1 MWIARIRKI
10 SSVSASPSPPDLPGS
25 APGGGSVR
33 LLPVTAPDLMAWLGL
48 EASDPARIRQLA
60 AQGVVVRRAHGKYDL
75 FESVR
80 GYCNWL
86 RREAKALR
94 AGPGMH
100 ENEPGASLSGRAR
113 REEIEAEI
121 ASLKL
126 AAMRRDRIPADEV
139 RVAWA
144 SIVGAVRARLL
155 SLHAGLAGE
164 VIRAKDQTEAAALI
178 RRAIES
184 ALEELSR
191 TMPYDAPATGAP
203 AAPGPGGGDAE
214 GEEG

>member
-1 MWIARIRKI
+1 MN
-10 SSVSASPSPPDLPGS
+10 VVPPPSDAPGGP
-25 APGGGSVR
+25 PGGGSVR

-48 EASDPARIRQLA
+48 EASDPSRIRQLA
-60 AQGVVVRRAHGKYDL
+60 GQGVVVRRSHGKYDL

-100 ENEPGASLSGRAR
+100 EEEPGAGLSGRAR

-121 ASLKL
+121 AALKL
-126 AAMRRDRIPADEV
+126 AAMRRDRLPAAEV
-139 RVAWA
+139 QVAWA

-164 VIRAKDQTEAAALI
+164 VVRAKDQAEAAALI
-178 RRAIES
+178 RRAIEG

-191 TMPYDAPATGAP
+191 TMPYDAAAAGAP
-203 AAPGPGGGDAE
+203 AAPGPGGGNAE
-214 GEEG
+214 DPEG

>member
-1 MWIARIRKI
+1 MPP
-10 SSVSASPSPPDLPGS
+10 VPPSD
-25 APGGGSVR
+25 APGTPATGGAVR
-33 LLPVTAPDLMAWLGL
+33 TLPVTAGDLMSWLGL
-48 EASDPARIRQLA
+48 DASDPSRIRQLA
-60 AQGVVVRRAHGKYDL
+60 GQGVIVRRSHGKYDL

-100 ENEPGASLSGRAR
+100 DAESGGKLSGRAR

-121 ASLKL
+121 AALKL
-126 AAMRRDRIPADEV
+126 EAMRRDRLPAAEV
-139 RVAWA
+139 HVAWA
-144 SIVGAVRARLL
+144 SVVGAVRARML

-164 VIRAKDQTEAAALI
+164 VIRAKDQQEAAEMI
-178 RRAIES
+178 RRAVET

-191 TMPYDAPATGAP
+191 TMPYDAQPTVPGAAP
-203 AAPGPGGGDAE
+203 APRPRTDEGSDDASPE
-214 GEEG
+214 D